1 MENMSIPYEVI
12 DCHIHPNYF
21 RNNYGAVKD
30 DETFFEENALIV
42 SSLITR
48 GSGSIRLTLDN
59 LYISDDKVY
68 IVVRTDEPEMGTADI
83 KEVTFSFVVKQS
95 DVVNVNEVITLE

>member
-1 MENMSIPYEVI
+1 MENVMREKRDLY
-12 DCHIHPNYF
+12 
-21 RNNYGAVKD
+21 

-68 IVVRTDEPEMGTADI
+68 IVVRTDEPGMGTADI

-95 DVVNVNEVITLE
+95 DVANVNEVITLE